1 MTQNMDREAHAQ
13 QMSNWAESDA
23 ALNAARHSTTPRDTA
38 AGRQALAA
46 FRQAGRP
53 RLDGNSRATG
63 RAPRRQVRL
72 PAELNT
78 ALDTYASQNDTT
90 ASEVIRQALHRYLD
104 DAAA

>member
-1 MTQNMDREAHAQ
+1 MTRTTDYESLAR
-13 QMSNWAESDA
+13 WAETDEA
-23 ALNAARHSTTPRDTA
+23 AEDIANAADQDINGGHSR
-38 AGRQALAA
+38 LADEII
-46 FRQAGRP
+46 RKEGRP
-53 RLDGNSRATG
+53 RLDGDRGATG

-78 ALDTYASQNDTT
+78 ALDTYASQNHTT